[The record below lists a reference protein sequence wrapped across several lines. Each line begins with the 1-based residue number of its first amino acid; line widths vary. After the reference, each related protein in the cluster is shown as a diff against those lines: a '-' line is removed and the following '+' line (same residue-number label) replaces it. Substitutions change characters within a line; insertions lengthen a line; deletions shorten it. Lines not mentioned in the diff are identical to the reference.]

1 MGAGKNTDVDPH
13 GIAVAAGLCAL
24 ANLVGNA
31 GAEMF
36 VPPGTKVHIRGC
48 ATEMPPFCVMV
59 AEKGQSFNVTGANP
73 PVPIGTPI
81 GVLGVSSGHGLCGGG
96 AIVLKNITWYRIKG
110 VCN

>member
-13 GIAVAAGLCAL
+13 GNCRRGRAL
-24 ANLVGNA
+24 RWLTWSATR
-31 GAEMF
+31 AEMF
-36 VPPGTKVHIRGC
+36 VRPGTKVHIRGC